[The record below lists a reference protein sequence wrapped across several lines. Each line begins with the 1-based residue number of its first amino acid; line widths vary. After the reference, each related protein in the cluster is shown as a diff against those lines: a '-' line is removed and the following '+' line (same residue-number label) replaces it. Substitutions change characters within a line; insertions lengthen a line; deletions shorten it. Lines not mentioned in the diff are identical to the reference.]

1 MENKI
6 LVAYASQHGSTGEI
20 AAAIAADLREAGLE
34 VDLQLI
40 RQVRTLE
47 GYQAVVLG
55 APLYMFRWHK
65 DALRFLARHRQ
76 TLASGLP
83 VAVFAGGPI
92 ETNNGKE
99 WQETRNQL
107 DKDLAKF
114 PWFRPLTIEIVGG
127 RFDPENLRFPWK
139 LLPAL
144 RQMPP
149 CDLRDWQA
157 IHAWARSL
165 AAQFQPALS

>member
-1 MENKI
+1 MKSKI
-6 LVAYASQHGSTGEI
+6 LVTYASQHGSTQEIGE
-20 AAAIAADLREAGLE
+20 AVAADLRECGLQ

-40 RQVRTLE
+40 RKVRNLE

-76 TLASGLP
+76 ILAGGLP

-92 ETNNGKE
+92 ETDNGKE
-99 WQETRNQL
+99 WQATRSQL
-107 DKDLAKF
+107 DKQLARF
-114 PWFRPLTIEIVGG
+114 PWFKPLTIEIVGG
-127 RFDPENLRFPWK
+127 RFDPEKLRFPWK

-149 CDLRDWQA
+149 SDLRDWQA

-165 AAQFQPALS
+165 PERFHSA

>member
-47 GYQAVVLG
+47 GYQAIVLG

-83 VAVFAGGPI
+83 VAVFAG
-92 ETNNGKE
+92 
-99 WQETRNQL
+99 
-107 DKDLAKF
+107 
-114 PWFRPLTIEIVGG
+114 
-127 RFDPENLRFPWK
+127 
-139 LLPAL
+139 
-144 RQMPP
+144 
-149 CDLRDWQA
+149 
-157 IHAWARSL
+157 
-165 AAQFQPALS
+165 

>member
-6 LVAYASQHGSTGEI
+6 LVAYASQHGSTQEI
-20 AAAIAADLREAGLE
+20 AEVVAADLRESGFE
-34 VDLQLI
+34 VDLRVI

-47 GYQAVVLG
+47 GYQAIVLG

-76 TLASGLP
+76 TLAGGLP

-92 ETNNGKE
+92 EADNGKE
-99 WQETRNQL
+99 WLETRSQL
-107 DKDLAKF
+107 DKELAKF
-114 PWFRPLTIEIVGG
+114 PWFKPISIEIVGG
-127 RFDPENLRFPWK
+127 RFDPQHLRLPWK

-144 RQMPP
+144 RQKPP

-165 AAQFQPALS
+165 PEQFQPA